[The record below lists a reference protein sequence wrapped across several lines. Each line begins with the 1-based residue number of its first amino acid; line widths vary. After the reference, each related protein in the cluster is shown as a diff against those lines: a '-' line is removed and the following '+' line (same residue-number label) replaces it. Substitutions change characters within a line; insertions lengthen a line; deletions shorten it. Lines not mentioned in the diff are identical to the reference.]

1 VDNVSARDV
10 ALDNSWAAL
19 ITIDAD
25 CRIRLFSA
33 EAERL
38 TGFRADDARGR
49 HVCDVL
55 GLDCP
60 GDARG
65 CRWRR
70 TIEGAERLQQPREM
84 RLLPNGRRVDVLLGA
99 RPGPG
104 PDGSPGAVFTF
115 IDLTHH
121 RNMEQVRTDLMN
133 EVFHELRSPI
143 CSISMAGHFLAADFE
158 RLPADRIQ
166 NLLTTIQHNA
176 STLLADLNDLLN
188 RSALESDVPTVTPR
202 ALDLSGV
209 VEQAV
214 WKLQPLLEER
224 RQRVRVDLNVL
235 PLVWADERRVEQVLV
250 NLLANA
256 NKYSVEGDEIVVGT
270 EAQGSLIRVYV
281 EDHGPGLDPAD
292 QQRVFE
298 RFYRSGATAET
309 VVGAGLGLA
318 IMRRIVEAHGGR
330 VGVETSA
337 PHGARFWFTLPPAR
351 GQTAAR
357 RELGGSR
364 K

>member
-1 VDNVSARDV
+1 MDDVSARDV
-10 ALDNSWAAL
+10 AMDNSWAAL
-19 ITIDAD
+19 IAIDAD

-55 GLDCP
+55 GLDCSMNAV
-60 GDARG
+60 DASG

-70 TIEGAERLQQPREM
+70 TIEGVERRQQPREM
-84 RLLPNGRRVDVLLGA
+84 RLLPHGQRVDVLLGA
-99 RPGPG
+99 RPSQYPAGG
-104 PDGSPGAVFTF
+104 RGAVLTF

-143 CSISMAGHFLAADFE
+143 CSISMAAHFLAADFE
-158 RLPADRIQ
+158 RLPTDRIQ
-166 NLLTTIQHNA
+166 DLLTTIQHNA

-188 RSALESDVPTVTPR
+188 RSALESDKQTVTPR

-209 VEQAV
+209 MEQAV

-224 RQRVRVDLNVL
+224 RQRVRIDLSML

-256 NKYSVEGDEIVVGT
+256 NKYSVEGDEIVVGA

-281 EDHGPGLDPAD
+281 EDHGPGLTTAD

-298 RFYRSGATAET
+298 RFYRSEATAET

-337 PHGARFWFTLPPAR
+337 PHGARFWFTLPLAR
-351 GQTAAR
+351 EGAR
-357 RELGGSR
+357 SR
-364 K
+364 AVG